1 MEPVSHSFNTFDTND
16 VKEENFINKNPTD
29 IKIKK
34 LFGSR
39 KSNALISSDEDE
51 LPRAVK
57 NEDRRD
63 SIEKVRVRRN
73 SMEQVRDRKGSRE
86 IFIKLSPRTELEL
99 AKNS

>member
-1 MEPVSHSFNTFDTND
+1 MEPVSHSFNTFE

-51 LPRAVK
+51 LPRAVT
-57 NEDRRD
+57 NEDKRD

-73 SMEQVRDRKGSRE
+73 SQEQVRDRKGSRE
-86 IFIKLSPRTELEL
+86 IYIKLSPRTEVEF